1 MRLRLGL
8 LLLGI
13 IRAATPFHGKC
24 FVGSMRNS
32 KLFLT
37 AAAMLLASSAPSDAT
52 KIHLF
57 RSARPHD
64 QPAARQERP
73 EAEPVPYHWSQ
84 GAAPKAH
91 WDMVERFGKVGL
103 SPGQYLWSTTLPE
116 GETRVVVDLLTQMA
130 YVYRGDHL
138 VGASTMSS
146 AKTGHITP
154 YGYWSILEKRPFYR
168 SKKYDNAPMPWMER
182 IDNYGIAFH
191 GGVNPGYPASHGC
204 MRLPMKFAEKL
215 YSVTKIGTKVV
226 IEG

>member
-1 MRLRLGL
+1 MGYRKVM
-8 LLLGI
+8 I
-13 IRAATPFHGKC
+13 
-24 FVGSMRNS
+24 VS
-32 KLFLT
+32 
-37 AAAMLLASSAPSDAT
+37 AAALASCSAVADA

-57 RSARPHD
+57 AKSRHEAHAPRQISSGP
-64 QPAARQERP
+64 QPP
-73 EAEPVPYHWSQ
+73 PYRWTQ

-91 WDMVERFGKVGL
+91 RDMVAQFHRVGL
-103 SPGQYLWSTTLPE
+103 RPGEYVWSAAAPAN
-116 GETRVVVDLLTQMA
+116 GDAHVVVDLLTQMT
-130 YVYRGDHL
+130 YVYRGDEL
-138 VGASTMSS
+138 LGASTMSS

-154 YGYWSILEKRPFYR
+154 YGYWTILEKRPFYR

-215 YSVTKIGTKVV
+215 YSVTRIGTKVV